1 MHVIS
6 SYFDIIWYISW
17 YIIIFHI
24 ILLLEVS
31 KKLLLVKL
39 HYLLESQSISHIP
52 YTLSLSRSFLCDTPC
67 VPSWLRQL
75 LFSTAICR
83 TWSTDKIDSTRNH
96 PHTLA
101 YTHTYPYP
109 PTSLWQLTHP
119 AYPAHLWSPSSWA
132 NFLTKVSNLF
142 ECKTVAWL
150 GAYQQLPKW
159 KPKNSFKPLNSFGLD
174 SSLSSPL
181 PFSVCPFFNSNFS
194 SFHGTSPG
202 TWTLLATWFSAL
214 WP

>member
-1 MHVIS
+1 MHVTS
-6 SYFDIIWYISW
+6 SYFGIIWYILL

-52 YTLSLSRSFLCDTPC
+52 YTLSLSRSLLCDTPC

-75 LFSTAICR
+75 LFSSAICR
-83 TWSTDKIDSTRNH
+83 TWSTDEIDSTRYH

-101 YTHTYPYP
+101 YTHTYPYK

-174 SSLSSPL
+174 SSLLSSPL
-181 PFSVCPFFNSNFS
+181 LGLP
-194 SFHGTSPG
+194 
-202 TWTLLATWFSAL
+202 LLQLQLQLLSRHQPRYVDAAGNL
-214 WP
+214 I

>member
-1 MHVIS
+1 M
-6 SYFDIIWYISW
+6 
-17 YIIIFHI
+17 
-24 ILLLEVS
+24 
-31 KKLLLVKL
+31 

-52 YTLSLSRSFLCDTPC
+52 YTLSLSRSLLCDTPC

-75 LFSTAICR
+75 LFSSAICR

-181 PFSVCPFFNSNFS
+181 PFSARPPSSTSTSAPFTAPASVRGRCWQLDLVLSDLSLNINS
-194 SFHGTSPG
+194 GV
-202 TWTLLATWFSAL
+202 LLPFESHKSLRAQVKT
-214 WP
+214 